1 MKVEQFLEILNE
13 DSRKD
18 SIVMIFT
25 ENSIEIFSGLAS
37 EVPCFFQCLE
47 VSTLYDSKVYINRE
61 DENKLIFR
69 IYVKEKFDSIS
80 YETNCLRLNE
90 IKKQL
95 HELRLEIDK
104 IPSKVSLYK
113 EFFNNKNALLK
124 KLEEIQQQM
133 NKIIEN
139 NDFYD

>member
-1 MKVEQFLEILNE
+1 MKVGQFLEILKE
-13 DSRKD
+13 DSRKN

-25 ENSIEIFSGLAS
+25 ENSIEVFSGLAS
-37 EVPCFFQCLE
+37 EVPCFFQYLE
-47 VSTLYDSKVYINRE
+47 VSTLYDSKIYTNRE
-61 DENKLIFR
+61 DETKLIFK
-69 IYVKEKFDSIS
+69 IYVKESFDNIS

-124 KLEEIQQQM
+124 KLEEIQQQI

-139 NDFYD
+139 NDFYN